1 MRTAAPAVMRGQR
14 GGAAA
19 RPAAAARSRGP
30 VSDLALRKARVQT
43 KLEVNRPG
51 DRFERQADAVASRVM
66 RSPLPAEDTQ
76 ALEQAQNPRALQRA
90 ASSSAP
96 AVGSRAAQVIRSPGA
111 GQPLAPGIR
120 SRIEPQVGA
129 NLSGV
134 RVHTDPASNAA
145 AASLQA
151 RAFTHGSHIYLHAA
165 EQPGNLQLMAH
176 ESTHVVQQ
184 GAAPIQRQALEGVR
198 AAQTPDIQR
207 DWTDDLAA
215 GAGAVWDEASG
226 AVVDAAG
233 TAVAMG
239 ADFFWSAVERV
250 APRLAPIL
258 RQIQREGILGYLGGI
273 IRTTFSRLFDGL
285 VGSPGA
291 FEAVLGVFNNL
302 LERVRGI
309 MGALMAGD
317 CAPLLAAVNE
327 IKETV
332 QSLASDVWTGI
343 TDFFRPIGE
352 FFSGLW
358 QRFGAPVIDWITA
371 TAGEVWQTIQNLG
384 AEIWSW
390 TQPLRDDLA
399 AAWTWVKT
407 QLFGP
412 EDPASGDSQGGL
424 VGWVV
429 AKAGEAWDAIKRE
442 LAPVIEPIQG
452 FARRVMAFL
461 PLDAILNL
469 RERVTG
475 FLGNLQNMTQNMA
488 QPQDAVNNQVSLRDE
503 ILPGV
508 MNTIGAV
515 QTGLRNTGAWVVAQV
530 GGISSAVG
538 GMVESLRG
546 NSILSGLAGAVSWV
560 QDGINRMG
568 AWAGDTVG
576 SLTNQLADGLTYLA
590 RFIRPVLEGLQ
601 RVVDVL
607 SDLIGQIGGFITGVW
622 TRIPACIREP
632 LQEFIMTQILG
643 RIPIFA
649 QLMQIGDV
657 WGRLVGTVMTILR
670 QVFVNGD
677 LLGAIWT
684 FFRSML
690 ELLGIPPELVLNI
703 VSKAAQAITDILND
717 PVGFFI
723 NLLNAVK
730 AGFERFFGNILTH
743 LLGGVTGWL
752 FGELSEAGIR
762 PPQDL
767 SLGSIIS
774 FILEVLGITVDNFF
788 ERLGDKIGRE
798 RAQAIR
804 RVVDRAAGV
813 IRWIVRLV
821 NEGPG
826 ALWEEIQSQL
836 SNLWSMVLNAV
847 IGWLNRV
854 IIERAVTRLLSMLD
868 PSGIMAVVNSIIAI
882 YNAIQSFVRYIR
894 QILEVVNTAFE
905 GLANIARGVID
916 QAAGF
921 LESGLARILPIAIG
935 FLANQ
940 VGLGGVGRRIGEM
953 VETVREYVNRGLDWL
968 IDRSIAAFNALM
980 GRGEEGQ
987 AGDYSRIEEEF
998 DEAGGGDSHRLYFV
1012 RRGEALALYI
1022 ASSNPKT
1029 YAAFIDSL
1037 DPGQDPTKTAAKQAA
1052 IPIANDIDQIV
1063 SSSATQA
1070 GAPGQTEDKSS
1081 ELREKLNQLSVHSAI
1096 LIGAGGSVSS
1106 PPIWGPLSSAG
1117 FGTRMTIEYL
1127 TKNPAPGI
1135 TGGAPTGA
1143 YNQTYDDGINLRRQ
1157 GGRSYYVKGHL
1168 LSQKLNGPGT
1178 WQNLTPLF
1186 QNTNRDHEIFVER
1199 VLKQGVVNNL
1209 AFQYTVDS
1217 IYGRG
1222 RNIGLINQI
1231 INSSESQQVK
1241 DRKVR
1246 IVEAEEHVPL
1256 YLNISAIE
1264 LDPATRQPKPGGIN
1278 VSHGIINRVDQS
1290 SPDNI

>member
-96 AVGSRAAQVIRSPGA
+96 AVGSRAAHVIRSPGA

-120 SRIEPQVGA
+120 SRIEPHVGA

-215 GAGAVWDEASG
+215 SAGAVWDEASG

-233 TAVAMG
+233 AAVAMG

-452 FARRVMAFL
+452 FSRRVMAFL

-657 WGRLVGTVMTILR
+657 WGRLVGTVMIILR

-987 AGDYSRIEEEF
+987 AGGLQVHSTF
-998 DEAGGGDSHRLYFV
+998 QAGGEEHHLNSQ
-1012 RRGEALALYI
+1012 GESPALTF
-1022 ASSNPKT
+1022 SSNTPTSLSNHPVPAVVAAYNTYLQQIAAASTPEDKQTAADRNLPLIISEIQKAGGASAPGASAPGIGTISRHGDQQNRLRDTDVAVWHMESEHVIPRAFVDTAFQALDQAAVPRRSQDYENMHTILIYRGAAERKT
-1029 YAAFIDSL
+1029 RGSSGDLSNIAAFSRSMTDITREVSRTRQSGFSQARDLATQTVFNLLTRFSANAKERTKVAIVAENQVNGAARGPANTPETPTPTPDRVDMAYNMQATDINNQLQARLTAFID
-1037 DPGQDPTKTAAKQAA
+1037 A
-1052 IPIANDIDQIV
+1052 
-1063 SSSATQA
+1063 
-1070 GAPGQTEDKSS
+1070 
-1081 ELREKLNQLSVHSAI
+1081 
-1096 LIGAGGSVSS
+1096 
-1106 PPIWGPLSSAG
+1106 
-1117 FGTRMTIEYL
+1117 M
-1127 TKNPAPGI
+1127 
-1135 TGGAPTGA
+1135 
-1143 YNQTYDDGINLRRQ
+1143 
-1157 GGRSYYVKGHL
+1157 
-1168 LSQKLNGPGT
+1168 
-1178 WQNLTPLF
+1178 
-1186 QNTNRDHEIFVER
+1186 
-1199 VLKQGVVNNL
+1199 
-1209 AFQYTVDS
+1209 
-1217 IYGRG
+1217 
-1222 RNIGLINQI
+1222 
-1231 INSSESQQVK
+1231 
-1241 DRKVR
+1241 
-1246 IVEAEEHVPL
+1246 EE
-1256 YLNISAIE
+1256 
-1264 LDPATRQPKPGGIN
+1264 
-1278 VSHGIINRVDQS
+1278 
-1290 SPDNI
+1290 